1 MQPVLVGPMLPAI
14 NTVLFRKYTY
24 RGLFKK
30 ISLGGKKKKVIKLV
44 SFSLSAV
51 SR

>member
-1 MQPVLVGPMLPAI
+1 MQPALVGPMLPAI
-14 NTVLFRKYTY
+14 NTVLFRKYTH

-30 ISLGGKKKKVIKLV
+30 IPLGGKKVIKLV